1 MDRSSVPATLTPRS
15 LGQTGLQVSPLALG
29 CAPLGNIPTAF
40 PYEVPEERALDVI
53 RATFQSPITFLD
65 TGASYGDGESERRIG
80 RVLRELGGVPDGYV
94 VATKAD
100 RDMQTGD
107 FSGDQIE
114 RSIERSLSLLGM
126 DRFPLLYLHDP
137 EHTTFEAVMAPGG
150 PMAVLQRYKEQGIIG
165 HLGVAGGP
173 IGMLIQYVETGLFEA
188 VITHNRFTL
197 LNREAVPLLDR
208 ATELGVAVVNA
219 APYGGGMLAKGP
231 EAYPRYRY
239 RPAPTD
245 LLARAGQMAALCQES
260 GVPLAAAALQFSLR
274 DPRVSSTIVGMTRV
288 ERIEETVTLA
298 THEIPDDLWPRL
310 DALAPSA

>member
-1 MDRSSVPATLTPRS
+1 MDHSSVQAALVPRP
-15 LGQTGLQVSPLALG
+15 LGQTGLHVSPLALG

-40 PYEVPEERALDVI
+40 PYEVPEERALAVI

-80 RVLRELGGVPDGYV
+80 MVLRELGGVPDGYV

-107 FSGDQIE
+107 FSGEQIE
-114 RSIERSLSLLGM
+114 RSIERSLKLLGM

-150 PMAVLQRYKEQGIIG
+150 PMAVLQRYQQQGLIG

-173 IGMLIQYVETGLFEA
+173 IDMLIQYVETGLFEA

-208 ATELGVAVVNA
+208 AAALGVAVVNA

-245 LLARAGQMAALCQES
+245 LLARAGQMAALCQEA

-274 DPRVSSTIVGMTRV
+274 DPRVSSTIVGMTHV
-288 ERIEETVTLA
+288 ERLAETVALA
-298 THEIPDDLWPRL
+298 THAIPDDLWPRL
-310 DALAPSA
+310 DTLTPAA